1 MRESTTFSCVSIFA
15 GIDYHKKFSLVT
27 IGDESGA
34 VITQQRLPNDRIAI
48 KEFFADFPTAICAV
62 ESCRGYEWFVDY
74 LKDLGHEV
82 RLVNAYKAKLIAQ
95 SKCKTDK
102 IDSRALMQLLAKD
115 FLPTCYQPSPAERR
129 LRERLRWRAHLV
141 RYATRMKVRIH
152 SLLDKENAGLSAP
165 QLFSTEGK
173 KFLRNIQLSDSRKA
187 LLMEHLDML
196 DYFEKLVTTEDA
208 WVKQTVKGS
217 ESAQL
222 LTTIPGVGNLTALVI
237 LAELGDITR
246 FKTAKQV
253 VSYAGLVPAVHS
265 SADTRYLG
273 PITKEGSKMLRW
285 MLIQAAWIAV
295 RTSPQLRVSF
305 MSVRNRN
312 GKNPGVVS
320 VARKL
325 LKIAYRVLRDQKP
338 FNAELVSKPSA

>member
-27 IGDESGA
+27 IGNDAGE
-34 VITQQRLPNDRIAI
+34 VLTQCRLPNDRVAI
-48 KEFFADFPTAICAV
+48 KQFFAGFPTAICAV

-74 LKDLGHEV
+74 LKELGHEV

-102 IDSRALMQLLAKD
+102 IDSKVLMQLLAKD
-115 FLPTCYQPSPAERR
+115 FLPTCYQPTPSERR
-129 LRERLRWRAHLV
+129 LRERLRWRAQLV

-152 SLLDKENAGLSAP
+152 SILDKENVGVTAP
-165 QLFSTEGK
+165 QLFSIEGRE
-173 KFLRNIQLSDSRKA
+173 FLRNIQLSDSRKVM
-187 LLMEHLDML
+187 LGEHLNIL
-196 DYFEKLVTTEDA
+196 EFFEKLVESEDT
-208 WVKQTVKGS
+208 WVKRTVKANTD
-217 ESAQL
+217 AQL
-222 LTTIPGVGNLTALVI
+222 LATIPGVGNLTALVI
-237 LAELGDITR
+237 LAELGDINR

-253 VSYAGLVPAVHS
+253 VSYAGLAPKVHS
-265 SADTRYLG
+265 SADKCYLG

-285 MLIQAAWIAV
+285 MLIQAAWVAV
-295 RTSPQLRVSF
+295 RTNPQLRLSF

-312 GKNPGVVS
+312 GKNPGIVS

-325 LKIAYRVLRDQKP
+325 LKIAYRVLRDQRP
-338 FNAELVSKPSA
+338 FNAALVSNKSV